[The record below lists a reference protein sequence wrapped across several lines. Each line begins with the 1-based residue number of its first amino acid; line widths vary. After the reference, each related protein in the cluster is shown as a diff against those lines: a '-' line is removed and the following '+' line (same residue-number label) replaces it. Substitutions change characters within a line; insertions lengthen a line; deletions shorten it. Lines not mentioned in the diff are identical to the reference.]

1 MADYRIKAQKT
12 GPRPFIKE
20 LQMISYRGSFLY
32 TESGSPLIAE
42 KQVYYPPDYLSS
54 NATSVVLDPKSY
66 RLDGL
71 SKQNNF
77 SKGRPAAL
85 PIEEQFKEG
94 SEVSRSLLGIDRAE
108 TQQGLFGN
116 VSSYG
121 LDKKDWV
128 AYAGWPDNNQGN
140 NWEFKNSPAGP
151 HNAVRDF
158 DDAKNSSIVLDSY
171 PVPFYNPGNQ
181 PVSRAVGGGGFAGS
195 ANTTWSKYLQ
205 GLVAMYIIEYMSNNF
220 TTQQKAKFRMEY
232 IENNYPKEN
241 GVFNRLYWDRIWTD
255 IDQSRVGGDGNIPIL
270 PLGELR
276 NFGSV
281 NSEETEFLDLT
292 DATLFGA
299 GASIFSDLNNV
310 DVYFANFFYGATRHM
325 WTEPDKGHY
334 RIKTNSV
341 ADMWSE
347 YFGMSYAD
355 FPDDLKNWEFRV
367 LASEPGADSPEVKYK
382 LPYYLI
388 TDSTTPSESL
398 IFGASWPKSYSDN
411 TIPQVTEKLTEGNA
425 VGSRKSSY
433 AVQTL
438 QSTRAF
444 RYQPGRISG
453 FTYGVRVAEEGAGP
467 GTVLEFGVENY
478 SDGYFFRLKDGT
490 DFSVVRRST
499 VPLGTT
505 DLFIE
510 ANYQEREAF
519 VNRLTGVTTYKDV
532 MTATEIN
539 SAEQA
544 VQSGEKYLIYETS
557 IEQNTM
563 NGDGL
568 NNQGPSGYIYNPD
581 TVTMY
586 KIEFGW
592 YGAIGARFYA
602 YIPQDKGE
610 SRWVTLH
617 TLVIENQIGQPCLQD
632 PYFFFKYRVFVE
644 DPSAI
649 KLPQFVEKYGASY
662 YIDGGDE
669 GTVQLGSG
677 GAVNRPIL
685 DAETADYANEGAN
698 FPVYK
703 YSSVLG
709 LKPKRV
715 ITNSEGTEFFNK
727 KEIFPISMSVF
738 SNKNCEIRFIN
749 QYGCQEHAYT
759 FQEGYRCEVPESQ
772 TLRGKVL
779 INRLETDEDTLIDLG
794 KKDLPTPTITFSGDS
809 SIDSNFHLQGGAS
822 GGAFIGW
829 DGLNKGLLGSKIIAD
844 KVYGAYVNPT
854 ESTGF
859 INTAKNTTI
868 IGRKTRDAEFMGRTK
883 MSDYSNSTLLFRY
896 PNAIDAKFS
905 PYRRDT
911 TLLSTIDV
919 ETEEFYILFTDRK
932 SGTGYDTYEN
942 ASAAPDFEL
951 TCDGGGKCDGKH
963 VGDMQIGIVW
973 PYGLKTDTT
982 SYANYPKNL
991 INRNNLGTNFGIL
1004 DPKDSAAQSYTWGSG
1019 KEVEV
1024 VVDSAT
1030 SDAYVKDRQIPDGD
1044 NFRYFEGLP
1053 IDFEDNSIKENVIIA
1068 NGIGWVRTSNALEV
1082 GEGFTDGLGHID
1094 GQLPGVPGEDGG
1106 SCRGLFVQAGLVEEV
1121 AKFIEEPA
1129 NVYYLSKSTRWD
1141 PGLESADTDLFAT
1154 DILSVTN
1161 TYITTGETQ
1170 IIKAIDGT
1178 NIREFWLPV
1187 NKAPGSSAFGNE
1199 DLITV
1204 KYRAIAM
1211 YEPSLLSDTA
1221 RPLERRITGAN
1232 PFPLRVFIK
1241 MRDGSEI
1248 GSVVIAKKTPNGFVN
1263 SPFTPHGCTLS
1274 VGESEA
1280 DTHDGGAN
1288 DASLGAT
1295 KTMGVFSHP
1304 GALDPVVNYS
1314 YIDTS
1319 SATLEDKTKKC
1330 SSFLSRNSLD
1340 GAGFSGTGDYPL
1352 RFLKFKDSGDPVGS
1366 FYISAGKPQEISL
1379 EEIFNFNGESVTPS
1393 FWSNR
1398 ALFMIARDISTDV
1411 GDPSPGVSGRMSVT
1425 LNYKEQ

>member
-42 KQVYYPPDYLSS
+42 KQVYYPPDYLAS

-71 SKQNNF
+71 SKENSF
-77 SKGRPAAL
+77 SRGRPAAL

-128 AYAGWPDNNQGN
+128 AYAGWPDHRQGG
-140 NWEFKNSPAGP
+140 NWEYKNSPAGP
-151 HNAVRDF
+151 HNATRDF
-158 DDAKNSSIVLDSY
+158 DDAKNSSIVLDCY

-181 PVSRAVGGGGFAGS
+181 PVSRAIIGGGFSGS
-195 ANTTWSKYLQ
+195 AGTTWSKYLQ

-220 TTQQKAKFRMEY
+220 TTQQKAAFRMEY

-276 NFGSV
+276 NFGSI
-281 NSEETEFLDLT
+281 NSDETEFLDLT
-292 DATLFGA
+292 DADLFGA
-299 GASIFSDLNNV
+299 GVSSFSDLNNV
-310 DVYFANFFYGATRHM
+310 DVYFGNFFYGATRHQ

-334 RIKTNSV
+334 RIKTNNV
-341 ADMWSE
+341 ADVWSE

-355 FPDDLKNWEFRV
+355 LPDDLKNWEFRV
-367 LASEPGADSPEVKYK
+367 LTSEPGVDSPEVKYK

-425 VGSRKSSY
+425 IGSRKSSY

-557 IEQNTM
+557 VEQNIM

-592 YGAIGARFYA
+592 YGAIGAKFYA

-610 SRWVTLH
+610 GRWVTLH

-685 DAETADYANEGAN
+685 DAELADYANEGAN

-709 LKPKRV
+709 LKPKRI
-715 ITNSEGTEFFNK
+715 ITNSEGNEFFNK

-738 SNKNCEIRFIN
+738 SNKNCEIRFVN

-772 TLRGKVL
+772 TLRAQVL
-779 INRLETDEDTLIDLG
+779 INYLETDETALEDIG
-794 KKDLPTPTITFSGDS
+794 RAEQPTPTITFSGDS
-809 SIDSNFHLQGGAS
+809 SIDTAYNLQGGVS

-829 DGLNKGLLGSKIIAD
+829 NGLDGGLLGSKIIAD
-844 KVYGAYVNPT
+844 KVYGAYINPT
-854 ESTGF
+854 E
-859 INTAKNTTI
+859 NTSFMDVEGNTTI

-883 MSDYSNSTLLFRY
+883 MSNYANSPLLFRY
-896 PNAIDAKFS
+896 PSAIDVKLS

-911 TLLSTIDV
+911 TLLSTIDI
-919 ETEEFYILFTDRK
+919 ETEEFYILFTDRR
-932 SGTGYDTYEN
+932 SGIGYDTYEN
-942 ASAAPDFEL
+942 ASAGPDFEL
-951 TCDGGGKCDGKH
+951 TCNGGGRCDGKH
-963 VGDMQIGIVW
+963 AADLQIGIVW
-973 PYGLKTDTT
+973 PYGEEGDTPGY
-982 SYANYPKNL
+982 SLYPKNL
-991 INRNNLGTNFGIL
+991 INRSNVGTNFGIL
-1004 DPKDSAAQSYTWGSG
+1004 DPKDSDAQTYTWVSS

-1024 VVDSAT
+1024 VNDSGT
-1030 SDAYVKDRQIPDGD
+1030 GPYVKDRQIPNAD

-1053 IDFEDNSIKENVIIA
+1053 IDFEDSSVKDNVIIA
-1068 NGIGWVRTSNALEV
+1068 NNIGWVRVGNALEV
-1082 GEGFTDGLGHID
+1082 GEGFGDGLGHID

-1106 SCRGLFVQAGLVEEV
+1106 RCRGLFVQAGLVEEN
-1121 AKFIEEPA
+1121 AKFIEEPGPL
-1129 NVYYLSKSTRWD
+1129 YYLSKSTRWD
-1141 PGLESADTDLFAT
+1141 SGLTGSGVTLFAT
-1154 DILSVTN
+1154 NSSFVTN
-1161 TYITTGETQ
+1161 TYAATGADQILKEIT
-1170 IIKAIDGT
+1170 GT

-1187 NKAPGSSAFGNE
+1187 TISAGSSAFGE
-1199 DLITV
+1199 DELIVV

-1274 VGESEA
+1274 VGESGA
-1280 DTHDGGAN
+1280 DTHDGGAS
-1288 DASLGAT
+1288 DASLGAI

-1304 GALDPVVNYS
+1304 DTLNPISNYS

-1319 SATLEDKTKKC
+1319 GSNLIDKTKKC
-1330 SSFLSRNSLD
+1330 SSFLSKNSLD

-1411 GDPSPGVSGRMSVT
+1411 GDPNPGVSGRMSVT